1 MRTLVLFTVLLLLV
15 GISATAGQ
23 VPAVDPELVRLRHE
37 WAMKFFEPGPHMEL
51 AKYFR
56 KKGNLIQAFYI
67 LESARRTRFDQK
79 TFDRAFLL
87 HFGGF
92 APLDN
97 SPKEEEKYV
106 ELLKASPND
115 VKLLS
120 HLADIYISRADYKR
134 AEPLLRSAYEK
145 DSQNYDM
152 LLGLDELY
160 RRLETPEKGAKLIEE
175 YLRKYPNSAGDYYLR
190 LSRIEKNREDARKL
204 LSEAL
209 KKYPEEGYFWLY
221 SGQLAMQSKN
231 LDEAETNFVKAAE
244 LDKSSKSF
252 QAAAASFFRVERK
265 DLNRALGYY
274 LNVYFLDPHAHFDG
288 FAEAKVSSLNYE
300 NSKSKVEKAVSE
312 GKKLESLFND
322 TNPMI
327 VAIALSK
334 LAENWDSSKTQIVL
348 SLMRHDDVQIRWS
361 AMLILIEKE
370 GRKLDATIKTLL
382 LDSDFRVRGL
392 AAYMAVKLW
401 KDESFP
407 VMKSFLQES
416 ADVLRFD
423 AVSALLMFGGA
434 TGKQIVK
441 DHRSEESSEYLRKL
455 IDASLA
461 NRYSDQ

>member
-1 MRTLVLFTVLLLLV
+1 MGFECTVAAMRTRVLITVLLLLV
-15 GISATAGQ
+15 GISAAPSQ
-23 VPAVDPELVRLRHE
+23 EPAVDPELVRLRHE
-37 WAMKFFEPGPHMEL
+37 WAMKFFEPSSHMEL

-56 KKGNLIQAFYI
+56 KKGNLIQAYYI
-67 LESARRTRFDQK
+67 LETARRTRFEQAAFDQ
-79 TFDRAFLL
+79 AFLL

-92 APLDN
+92 APLEN

-244 LDKSSKSF
+244 LDKNSKSI
-252 QAAAASFFRVERK
+252 QAAAASFFRVEDRK
-265 DLNRALGYY
+265 S
-274 LNVYFLDPHAHFDG
+274 V
-288 FAEAKVSSLNYE
+288 V
-300 NSKSKVEKAVSE
+300 
-312 GKKLESLFND
+312 
-322 TNPMI
+322 
-327 VAIALSK
+327 
-334 LAENWDSSKTQIVL
+334 
-348 SLMRHDDVQIRWS
+348 
-361 AMLILIEKE
+361 
-370 GRKLDATIKTLL
+370 
-382 LDSDFRVRGL
+382 
-392 AAYMAVKLW
+392 
-401 KDESFP
+401 
-407 VMKSFLQES
+407 
-416 ADVLRFD
+416 
-423 AVSALLMFGGA
+423 
-434 TGKQIVK
+434 
-441 DHRSEESSEYLRKL
+441 
-455 IDASLA
+455 
-461 NRYSDQ
+461 